1 MISVKNKLI
10 ENENF
15 KFIGLGGSNE
25 VGRSCHIIEFKGKT
39 IMLDAGI
46 HPAYRGMLSLPFY
59 DLYDLS
65 KVDVLLISHFHLDH
79 VASLPYVLQKT
90 NFKGRVI
97 MTHPTKAIYRWL
109 MRDFVKV
116 TTIADEFLVRDDT
129 SNLFTDDDLINSF
142 DKIETIDYHSTI
154 EISGI
159 KITAYHA
166 GHVLG
171 AAMFQ
176 IDIGGI
182 NILFTG
188 DYSRELDRHLNS
200 AEIPNKKIDIL
211 IVESTFGT
219 ATQQPRKTREKRL
232 TTLIHDTV
240 KKGGRVLLPVFA
252 LGRAQEIML
261 ILDEYWAENNDELGF
276 GKVPIYYAS
285 DLAKK
290 CLNVFQ
296 TYINMMNDN
305 IRAKFRDSKSNPFN
319 FKHISYLKNLE
330 NFRDL
335 GPSVMLASP
344 GMLQS
349 GVSREILEKWCPDFK
364 NLVLITG
371 YSVEGTMAK
380 FLMMQPD
387 TIPSYENPDVNITR
401 KCRVEEITFAAHVDF
416 LENLDFIEKINAKNI
431 ILVHGESTPMGR
443 LKSALLS
450 KFKHLKR
457 TDNEVKVY
465 TPYNGVS
472 VDIKFQRDKVAT
484 LVGTLFDEV
493 SNKLSNESLDT
504 NETQEQESDETE
516 VETGIKVD
524 GLLVNNTENF
534 EIGLVA
540 VDNIREFHS
549 DLKTTIVKERQ
560 SLMIHCKKEL
570 IYWHI
575 TQMYND
581 IKILQD
587 DENITHQIPE
597 DEKVEKEKTVL
608 KLEILKSLIL
618 TIEGNLATLEWS
630 QSMLNDV
637 LADSLMT
644 ILLSLDSMPVSV
656 KMTHKE
662 HSHGDVKVEENDE
675 ILPPKEEQLV
685 ENVKNMSKKEEEFI
699 EKLTI
704 VADLFKEQFG
714 DSFQLQ
720 LPSDLFDLDTSY
732 IKGILN
738 VGSHK
743 AIIDFKTFAIE
754 ECSSNALK
762 GRIEALLS
770 ICEDILCPII

>member
-240 KKGGRVLLPVFA
+240 KK
-252 LGRAQEIML
+252 
-261 ILDEYWAENNDELGF
+261 
-276 GKVPIYYAS
+276 
-285 DLAKK
+285 
-290 CLNVFQ
+290 
-296 TYINMMNDN
+296 
-305 IRAKFRDSKSNPFN
+305 
-319 FKHISYLKNLE
+319 
-330 NFRDL
+330 
-335 GPSVMLASP
+335 
-344 GMLQS
+344 
-349 GVSREILEKWCPDFK
+349 
-364 NLVLITG
+364 
-371 YSVEGTMAK
+371 
-380 FLMMQPD
+380 
-387 TIPSYENPDVNITR
+387 
-401 KCRVEEITFAAHVDF
+401 
-416 LENLDFIEKINAKNI
+416 
-431 ILVHGESTPMGR
+431 
-443 LKSALLS
+443 
-450 KFKHLKR
+450 
-457 TDNEVKVY
+457 
-465 TPYNGVS
+465 
-472 VDIKFQRDKVAT
+472 
-484 LVGTLFDEV
+484 
-493 SNKLSNESLDT
+493 
-504 NETQEQESDETE
+504 E
-516 VETGIKVD
+516 VEFYYRFLPWV
-524 GLLVNNTENF
+524 E
-534 EIGLVA
+534 
-540 VDNIREFHS
+540 
-549 DLKTTIVKERQ
+549 LKK
-560 SLMIHCKKEL
+560 
-570 IYWHI
+570 
-575 TQMYND
+575 
-581 IKILQD
+581 
-587 DENITHQIPE
+587 
-597 DEKVEKEKTVL
+597 
-608 KLEILKSLIL
+608 
-618 TIEGNLATLEWS
+618 
-630 QSMLNDV
+630 
-637 LADSLMT
+637 
-644 ILLSLDSMPVSV
+644 
-656 KMTHKE
+656 
-662 HSHGDVKVEENDE
+662 
-675 ILPPKEEQLV
+675 
-685 ENVKNMSKKEEEFI
+685 
-699 EKLTI
+699 
-704 VADLFKEQFG
+704 
-714 DSFQLQ
+714 
-720 LPSDLFDLDTSY
+720 
-732 IKGILN
+732 
-738 VGSHK
+738 
-743 AIIDFKTFAIE
+743 
-754 ECSSNALK
+754 
-762 GRIEALLS
+762 
-770 ICEDILCPII
+770 